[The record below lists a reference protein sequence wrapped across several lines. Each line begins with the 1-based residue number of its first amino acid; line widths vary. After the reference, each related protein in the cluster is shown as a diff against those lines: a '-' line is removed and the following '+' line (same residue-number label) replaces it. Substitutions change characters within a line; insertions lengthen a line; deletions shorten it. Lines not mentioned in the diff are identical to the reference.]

1 VINNNRFKSLNLNC
15 WVWLN
20 NTKWKNTKLAR
31 LLLWAAKQDMSK
43 KKGKVE
49 KNTESEKFRRSV
61 SQYSVMVPNNNW
73 RAFFILSHV
82 ATQSKLL
89 QCYYYILRIVLLCT
103 VHRWIQNLSFFKSFI
118 ILLPRGFI
126 MSFLRSGHTHLHFKC
141 TVFILWISM
150 NQYCFPKLLH
160 LICNTVL
167 CTVSFF
173 NNFPNIH
180 SIICHKY
187 LLRGH
192 LSGVYDL

>member
-1 VINNNRFKSLNLNC
+1 LTEKHQM
-15 WVWLN
+15 
-20 NTKWKNTKLAR
+20 KKTKLAR

-150 NQYCFPKLLH
+150 NQY
-160 LICNTVL
+160 
-167 CTVSFF
+167 VSQNYFISF
-173 NNFPNIH
+173 AIQYYVP
-180 SIICHKY
+180 Y
-187 LLRGH
+187 LFSTIFLTFT
-192 LSGVYDL
+192 L